1 MNRPDPRTF
10 AQYSYYLAIAS
21 GGLIVLAFVF
31 SFIPPIRFLTQL
43 IWLTLITSGI
53 GAFLAYAARSDFA
66 KMKQPPE
73 ESITQA
79 RIGWRNNLLT
89 FGVVALLAMTVV
101 IMNVLFAAR

>member
-10 AQYSYYLAIAS
+10 ALYSYYLAIAS
-21 GGLIVLAFVF
+21 GGLIVLAFIF
-31 SFIPPIRFLTQL
+31 SFIESVRFLTQM

-66 KMKQPPE
+66 RMKQPPE
-73 ESITQA
+73 ESINHA

-89 FGVVALLAMTVV
+89 FGVVTLLALVVV
-101 IMNVLFAAR
+101 ILNVLFAAR